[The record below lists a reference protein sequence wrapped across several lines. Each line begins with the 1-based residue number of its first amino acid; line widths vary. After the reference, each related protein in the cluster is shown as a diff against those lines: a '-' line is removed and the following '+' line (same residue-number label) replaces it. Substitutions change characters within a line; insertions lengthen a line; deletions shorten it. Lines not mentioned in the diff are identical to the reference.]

1 MKELKERLEREGAR
15 SSDVQVS
22 LMWNNFNDLDLH
34 IVCPSG
40 ERIHGG
46 NKISKCGGELDV
58 DANVRPESKKP
69 VENVYWPEGTAP
81 AGQYQVYVHHYK
93 KHKKR
98 RSKDPTKFQLIVNS
112 VGDVMEYKAALTHGD
127 PIMLVATFEVPS
139 MAERRRAK
147 KELEDRLAALER
159 GEDPDSMAEL
169 PPEETTATTQDT
181 DGLIDEL
188 NERLEREGADSTFD
202 GSDATNLPSA
212 PDLDE
217 LSEKS
222 STD

>member
-1 MKELKERLEREGAR
+1 M
-15 SSDVQVS
+15 
-22 LMWNNFNDLDLH
+22 
-34 IVCPSG
+34 
-40 ERIHGG
+40 
-46 NKISKCGGELDV
+46 
-58 DANVRPESKKP
+58 RPESKKP

-112 VGDVMEYKAALTHGD
+112 VGDIMEYKAALTHGD

-159 GEDPDSMAEL
+159 GEDPDSMADL
-169 PPEETTATTQDT
+169 APEASTMSTTETE
-181 DGLIDEL
+181 GLIDEL

-202 GSDATNLPSA
+202 GTDGSDLPSA

-217 LSEKS
+217 LSESQSKS
-222 STD
+222 D

>member
-1 MKELKERLEREGAR
+1 
-15 SSDVQVS
+15 
-22 LMWNNFNDLDLH
+22 
-34 IVCPSG
+34 
-40 ERIHGG
+40 
-46 NKISKCGGELDV
+46 
-58 DANVRPESKKP
+58 
-69 VENVYWPEGTAP
+69 
-81 AGQYQVYVHHYK
+81 
-93 KHKKR
+93 
-98 RSKDPTKFQLIVNS
+98 
-112 VGDVMEYKAALTHGD
+112 MEYKAALTHGD

-169 PPEETTATTQDT
+169 PPEETTTTTQDT

-222 STD
+222 STE

>member
-1 MKELKERLEREGAR
+1 
-15 SSDVQVS
+15 
-22 LMWNNFNDLDLH
+22 
-34 IVCPSG
+34 
-40 ERIHGG
+40 
-46 NKISKCGGELDV
+46 
-58 DANVRPESKKP
+58 
-69 VENVYWPEGTAP
+69 
-81 AGQYQVYVHHYK
+81 VYVHHYK

-169 PPEETTATTQDT
+169 PPEETTTTTQDT